1 MFGADPKVRLI
12 RLSFGIGRRSEK
24 QTRKAEK
31 VQTQ

>member
-12 RLSFGIGRRSEK
+12 RLSFDIERRSEK